1 MEMVQFRYMRKAK
14 LSRKKVKK
22 IQRKDT
28 TKKTKKK
35 KYKIRNWREYNES
48 LVRRGSLEFWI
59 EKGIIKNWE
68 VHIIDE
74 HGKRKRGSQ
83 KQYSGYAIEWCRL
96 IGKVFHQRLRQ
107 TEGFVRSICK
117 QTGIRVNVPDYST
130 LSRRGG
136 TLIVHVPRK
145 EKETVVAILDSTG
158 LKVYGEGEW
167 KVRKHGYS
175 KRREWVKA
183 HVSIDEDGEIRA
195 IKLTDNSVDDAE
207 AGEDLLNQQQ
217 TDTIDEVAGDGA
229 YDKKKFYDTCRN
241 HHVGSILIPPRHG
254 ATIWVHGNRKGEP
267 HPRDENLRAI
277 RKSTRK
283 RWKKTCGYHK
293 RSKIE
298 TTMFRQKTIFGE
310 KLFSRTFENQ
320 QTEVMLMGK
329 ALNMMLYNGMPESFA
344 VT

>member
-1 MEMVQFRYMRKAK
+1 MKKPK
-14 LSRKKVKK
+14 LPKGPTKRSV
-22 IQRKDT
+22 RKDDG
-28 TKKTKKK
+28 KKTSKKNKK
-35 KYKIRNWREYNES
+35 KYKVRNWKEYNES

-59 EKGIIKNWE
+59 EKGMAEVWQEDGKIIIRK
-68 VHIIDE
+68 
-74 HGKRKRGSQ
+74 KRGAQ
-83 KQYSGYAIEWCRL
+83 RQYSDSTIEFCRL

-107 TEGFVRSICK
+107 TEGFVRSIFK
-117 QTGIRVNVPDYST
+117 QTRVTIHVPDFTT

-136 TLIVHVPRK
+136 TITVQLPRK

-175 KRREWVKA
+175 KHREWMKA
-183 HVSIDEDGEIRA
+183 HISIDDDGEIRA

-207 AGEDLLNQQQ
+207 AGDDLLKQQAN
-217 TDTIDEVAGDGA
+217 DTIGEVAGDGA
-229 YDKKKFYDTCRN
+229 YDKRKFYAACQRQQ
-241 HHVGSILIPPRHG
+241 VGKILIPPRQD
-254 ATIWVHGNRKGEP
+254 ARIWVHGNRKGQK

-277 RKSTRK
+277 RRTTRTK
-283 RWKKTCGYHK
+283 WKQTCGYHK
-293 RSKIE
+293 RSKVE

-329 ALNMMLYNGMPESFA
+329 ALNIMLYNGMPESYA